1 MPKYPI
7 TPEFMQEL
15 PEAIVVLYER
25 LADYLIADIC
35 SRFKYNETAT
45 ATTILHIKQLLKN
58 GYDLDN
64 INRYIKKTLKLTDA
78 EFSKAWSTALGENQ
92 RYFDT
97 IVTDQ
102 SSFDREAFDSTIEA
116 IRAQTHGMLKNIT
129 QTMGFAVRIA
139 GRVQMLDL
147 DGAYER
153 VLDDALMKVQSGIS
167 YNVAIREATKQLTD
181 SGVQY
186 IEYAS
191 GWHNRVD
198 VAARRAVMTGVTQM
212 SRRYSDQSAEL
223 LETPY
228 REVSAHRGAR
238 DKDYPNPWS
247 NHKKWQGRVY
257 SIREKDKYPSIYT
270 VCGLDQVDG
279 LCGANCRHTYFPYV
293 EGVTERTYT
302 DEELENLDPPPFE
315 FEGKKYTMY
324 EATQKQRQI
333 ETALRKVKREA
344 IAAKA
349 IGDDE
354 TYTSLAVRYKR
365 LNDEYHAFSKTAGL
379 REQLERGNIAEF
391 GSKEASAVQKAA
403 KSIANSANNA
413 IIQDESRHMANGM
426 RKPASHILTS
436 DEIESVVE
444 DAKSIEIPTEILKF
458 NAGTQTG
465 FSDDE
470 EIIHV
475 RGDIFPDLTTKN
487 VRDRMSA
494 RAVLAHEYYGHYK
507 NHPSEYKVGDW
518 RDEFRAS
525 REAAINTPNL
535 TDEERAHLMIDAY
548 DRAKEALQV
557 IEYDEIARRIIY
569 GYE

>member
-1 MPKYPI
+1 MKYPI

-15 PEAIVVLYER
+15 PAAIVELYER
-25 LADYLIADIC
+25 LADYLIEDIC

-64 INRYIKKTLKLTDA
+64 INKYIKKTLRLTDA

-92 RYFDT
+92 RYFDA
-97 IVTDQ
+97 IVTDT
-102 SSFDREAFDSTIEA
+102 SGFDREAFDRTIAA
-116 IRAQTHGMLKNIT
+116 IAAQTSGELRNIT
-129 QTMGFAVRIA
+129 QTMGFAVRTA

-147 DGAYER
+147 AGAYER

-223 LETPY
+223 LDTPY

-238 DKDYPNPWS
+238 DRDYPNPWS

-257 SIREKDKYPSIYT
+257 SMKAGDKYPSIYT

-279 LCGANCRHTYFPYV
+279 LCGANCRHSYAAFV
-293 EGVTERTYT
+293 DGVSERTYT
-302 DEELENLDPPPFE
+302 DKELENIDPPPFE

-349 IGDDE
+349 RGDDE
-354 TYTSLAVRYKR
+354 EYTNKAVRYRR
-365 LNDEYHAFSKTAGL
+365 LNDEYSSFSKAAGL
-379 REQLERGNIAEF
+379 REQTERGNIPTF
-391 GSKEASAVQKAA
+391 GTDEAKAINKQYSALAKKADSMYNTGSEAGNVDAYIRDLPIRHKIQNEYSREMNAGRQNGHYAGTNEYEMYVQKQQRLNR
-403 KSIANSANNA
+403 KGVSVITVSPDELTELYKQYSGGGILGRKRNSTAW
-413 IIQDESRHMANGM
+413 DESESITQNDKIVGYTVDLDTGAKVETPCFTIHYSLKKGWHIVPEYAD
-426 RKPASHILTS
+426 RKG
-436 DEIESVVE
+436 
-444 DAKSIEIPTEILKF
+444 AKDTYVKF
-458 NAGTQTG
+458 
-465 FSDDE
+465 
-470 EIIHV
+470 
-475 RGDIFPDLTTKN
+475 R
-487 VRDRMSA
+487 
-494 RAVLAHEYYGHYK
+494 
-507 NHPSEYKVGDW
+507 
-518 RDEFRAS
+518 
-525 REAAINTPNL
+525 
-535 TDEERAHLMIDAY
+535 
-548 DRAKEALQV
+548 
-557 IEYDEIARRIIY
+557 
-569 GYE
+569 

>member
-64 INRYIKKTLKLTDA
+64 INKYIKKTLKLTDA
-78 EFSKAWSTALGENQ
+78 EFSKAWSAALGENQ

-97 IVTDQ
+97 IITADQ
-102 SSFDREAFDSTIEA
+102 SRFDREAFDGTIEA

-129 QTMGFAVRIA
+129 QTMGFAVRVA
-139 GRVQMLDL
+139 GQVQMLDL
-147 DGAYER
+147 DGMYER

-212 SRRYSDQSAEL
+212 ARRYSDQSAEL
-223 LETPY
+223 LDTPY

-247 NHKKWQGRVY
+247 SHKKWQGRVY
-257 SIREKDKYPSIYT
+257 SIYANDKYPSIYT

-279 LCGANCRHTYFPYV
+279 LCGSNCRHTYFAYV
-293 EGVTERTYT
+293 EGVSERTYT

-315 FEGKKYTMY
+315 FEGRKYTMY

-344 IAAKA
+344 IAARA
-349 IGDDE
+349 RGDDE
-354 TYTSLAVRYKR
+354 EYTSLAVRYKR
-365 LNDEYHAFSKTAGL
+365 LNDEYHTFSKAAGL

-391 GSKEASAVQKAA
+391 GANEAKQ
-403 KSIANSANNA
+403 
-413 IIQDESRHMANGM
+413 
-426 RKPASHILTS
+426 L
-436 DEIESVVE
+436 
-444 DAKSIEIPTEILKF
+444 LK
-458 NAGTQTG
+458 
-465 FSDDE
+465 
-470 EIIHV
+470 
-475 RGDIFPDLTTKN
+475 
-487 VRDRMSA
+487 
-494 RAVLAHEYYGHYK
+494 AVL
-507 NHPSEYKVGDW
+507 
-518 RDEFRAS
+518 
-525 REAAINTPNL
+525 
-535 TDEERAHLMIDAY
+535 
-548 DRAKEALQV
+548 
-557 IEYDEIARRIIY
+557 
-569 GYE
+569 

>member
-15 PEAIVVLYER
+15 PETIVVLYER

-64 INRYIKKTLKLTDA
+64 INKYIKKTLKLTDA

-92 RYFDT
+92 RYFDAT
-97 IVTDQ
+97 VTDTTG
-102 SSFDREAFDSTIEA
+102 FDREAFDQTIAA
-116 IRAQTHGMLKNIT
+116 IAAQTSGELRNIT
-129 QTMGFAVRIA
+129 RTMGFAVRIA

-153 VLDDALMKVQSGIS
+153 VLDDALMKVQNGIS

-223 LETPY
+223 LDTPY

-257 SIREKDKYPSIYT
+257 SIREKDKYPSIYA
-270 VCGLDQVDG
+270 VCGLEQVDG
-279 LCGANCRHTYFPYV
+279 LCGANCRHTYFAYV

-302 DEELENLDPPPFE
+302 DEELENLDPPPFD
-315 FEGKKYTMY
+315 FEGKKYTFY

-333 ETALRKVKREA
+333 ETALRKVKRGA

-349 IGDDE
+349 RGDDE
-354 TYTSLAVRYKR
+354 EYTSLAVRYKR
-365 LNDEYHAFSKTAGL
+365 LNEEYHAFSKAAGL
-379 REQLERGNIAEF
+379 REQLERGNIPEF
-391 GSKEASAVQKAA
+391 GADETKQLLKAVK
-403 KSIANSANNA
+403 
-413 IIQDESRHMANGM
+413 
-426 RKPASHILTS
+426 
-436 DEIESVVE
+436 
-444 DAKSIEIPTEILKF
+444 
-458 NAGTQTG
+458 
-465 FSDDE
+465 
-470 EIIHV
+470 
-475 RGDIFPDLTTKN
+475 
-487 VRDRMSA
+487 
-494 RAVLAHEYYGHYK
+494 
-507 NHPSEYKVGDW
+507 
-518 RDEFRAS
+518 
-525 REAAINTPNL
+525 
-535 TDEERAHLMIDAY
+535 
-548 DRAKEALQV
+548 
-557 IEYDEIARRIIY
+557 
-569 GYE
+569 

>member
-64 INRYIKKTLKLTDA
+64 INKYIKKTLKLTDA

-97 IVTDQ
+97 IITDQ
-102 SSFDREAFDSTIEA
+102 SNFDRDAFDSTIEA

-129 QTMGFAVRIA
+129 QTMGFAVRVA
-139 GRVQMLDL
+139 GHVQMLDL
-147 DGAYER
+147 DGMYER

-198 VAARRAVMTGVTQM
+198 VVARRAVMSGITQL
-212 SRRYSDQSAEL
+212 SRQYSEQTAEL
-223 LETPY
+223 LNTPY
-228 REVSAHRGAR
+228 REVTAHRGAR

-247 NHKKWQGRVY
+247 SHKKWQGRVY
-257 SIREKDKYPSIYT
+257 SIYAKDKYPSIYE
-270 VCGLDQVDG
+270 VCGLGQVDG
-279 LCGANCRHTYFPYV
+279 LCGANCRHLYHARV
-293 EGVTERTYT
+293 EGVSERTYT
-302 DEELENLDPPPFE
+302 DEELENLDPPPFK
-315 FEGKKYTMY
+315 FEGRKYTMY

-349 IGDDE
+349 RGDDE
-354 TYTSLAVRYKR
+354 EYASLAVRYKR
-365 LNDEYHAFSKTAGL
+365 LNDEYHTFSKAAGL
-379 REQLERGNIAEF
+379 REQLERGNIAGF
-391 GSKEASAVQKAA
+391 GANEAKQ
-403 KSIANSANNA
+403 
-413 IIQDESRHMANGM
+413 
-426 RKPASHILTS
+426 L
-436 DEIESVVE
+436 
-444 DAKSIEIPTEILKF
+444 LK
-458 NAGTQTG
+458 
-465 FSDDE
+465 
-470 EIIHV
+470 
-475 RGDIFPDLTTKN
+475 
-487 VRDRMSA
+487 
-494 RAVLAHEYYGHYK
+494 AVL
-507 NHPSEYKVGDW
+507 
-518 RDEFRAS
+518 
-525 REAAINTPNL
+525 
-535 TDEERAHLMIDAY
+535 
-548 DRAKEALQV
+548 
-557 IEYDEIARRIIY
+557 
-569 GYE
+569 

>member
-45 ATTILHIKQLLKN
+45 ATTIRHIKQLLKN

-64 INRYIKKTLKLTDA
+64 INKYIKKTLKLTDA
-78 EFSKAWSTALGENQ
+78 EFSKAWSAALGENQ

-97 IVTDQ
+97 VVTDR
-102 SSFDREAFDSTIEA
+102 SRFDRESFDGTIEA

-129 QTMGFAVRIA
+129 QTMGFAVRVA
-139 GRVQMLDL
+139 GQVQMLDL
-147 DGAYER
+147 DDMYER

-223 LETPY
+223 LDTPY

-257 SIREKDKYPSIYT
+257 SIYSGDKYPSIYT

-279 LCGANCRHTYFPYV
+279 LCGSNCRHTYFAYID
-293 EGVTERTYT
+293 GVTERTYT

-315 FEGKKYTMY
+315 FEGRKYTMY

-344 IAAKA
+344 IAARA
-349 IGDDE
+349 RGDDE
-354 TYTSLAVRYKR
+354 EYTSLAVRYKR
-365 LNDEYHAFSKTAGL
+365 LNDEYHAFSKAAGL
-379 REQLERGNIAEF
+379 REQLERGNIPEF
-391 GSKEASAVQKAA
+391 G
-403 KSIANSANNA
+403 AN
-413 IIQDESRHMANGM
+413 E
-426 RKPASHILTS
+426 
-436 DEIESVVE
+436 
-444 DAKSIEIPTEILKF
+444 
-458 NAGTQTG
+458 
-465 FSDDE
+465 
-470 EIIHV
+470 
-475 RGDIFPDLTTKN
+475 
-487 VRDRMSA
+487 
-494 RAVLAHEYYGHYK
+494 
-507 NHPSEYKVGDW
+507 
-518 RDEFRAS
+518 
-525 REAAINTPNL
+525 
-535 TDEERAHLMIDAY
+535 
-548 DRAKEALQV
+548 AKELLKAV
-557 IEYDEIARRIIY
+557 S
-569 GYE
+569 

>member
-58 GYDLDN
+58 GYNLDN
-64 INRYIKKTLKLTDA
+64 INKYIKKTLKLTDA
-78 EFSKAWSTALGENQ
+78 EFSKAWSAALGENQ

-97 IVTDQ
+97 LVTDTNG
-102 SSFDREAFDSTIEA
+102 FDREAFDQTIAA
-116 IRAQTHGMLKNIT
+116 IAAQTSGELRNIT
-129 QTMGFAVRIA
+129 RTMGFAVRVA

-257 SIREKDKYPSIYT
+257 SIREKDKYPSIYA
-270 VCGLDQVDG
+270 VCGLEQVDG
-279 LCGANCRHTYFPYV
+279 LCGANCRHTYFPFV

-302 DEELENLDPPPFE
+302 DEELENLDPPPVE

-349 IGDDE
+349 RGDDE
-354 TYTSLAVRYKR
+354 EYTSLAVRYKR
-365 LNDEYHAFSKTAGL
+365 LNDEYHAFSKAAGL

-391 GSKEASAVQKAA
+391 GADEAKA
-403 KSIANSANNA
+403 
-413 IIQDESRHMANGM
+413 
-426 RKPASHILTS
+426 L
-436 DEIESVVE
+436 
-444 DAKSIEIPTEILKF
+444 LK
-458 NAGTQTG
+458 
-465 FSDDE
+465 
-470 EIIHV
+470 
-475 RGDIFPDLTTKN
+475 
-487 VRDRMSA
+487 
-494 RAVLAHEYYGHYK
+494 
-507 NHPSEYKVGDW
+507 
-518 RDEFRAS
+518 
-525 REAAINTPNL
+525 
-535 TDEERAHLMIDAY
+535 
-548 DRAKEALQV
+548 ALK
-557 IEYDEIARRIIY
+557 
-569 GYE
+569 

>member
-7 TPEFMQEL
+7 TPEFMQKL

-64 INRYIKKTLKLTDA
+64 INKFIKKTLKLTDA
-78 EFSKAWSTALGENQ
+78 EFSKAWSAALDENQ
-92 RYFDT
+92 RYFNA
-97 IVTDQ
+97 IVTDTTG
-102 SSFDREAFDSTIEA
+102 FDREAFDRTIAA
-116 IRAQTHGMLKNIT
+116 IAAQTSGELRNIT
-129 QTMGFAVRIA
+129 RTMGFAVRVA

-153 VLDDALMKVQSGIS
+153 VLDDALMKVQNGIS

-223 LETPY
+223 LDTPY

-257 SIREKDKYPSIYT
+257 SIREKDKYPSIYA
-270 VCGLDQVDG
+270 VCGLEQVDG
-279 LCGANCRHTYFPYV
+279 LCGVNCRHTYFPFV

-302 DEELENLDPPPFE
+302 DEELENLDPPPVE

-354 TYTSLAVRYKR
+354 EYTSLAVRYKR
-365 LNDEYHAFSKTAGL
+365 LNEEYHAFSKTAGL
-379 REQLERGNIAEF
+379 REQLERGNIPEF
-391 GSKEASAVQKAA
+391 GADETKA
-403 KSIANSANNA
+403 
-413 IIQDESRHMANGM
+413 
-426 RKPASHILTS
+426 L
-436 DEIESVVE
+436 
-444 DAKSIEIPTEILKF
+444 LK
-458 NAGTQTG
+458 
-465 FSDDE
+465 
-470 EIIHV
+470 
-475 RGDIFPDLTTKN
+475 
-487 VRDRMSA
+487 
-494 RAVLAHEYYGHYK
+494 
-507 NHPSEYKVGDW
+507 
-518 RDEFRAS
+518 
-525 REAAINTPNL
+525 
-535 TDEERAHLMIDAY
+535 
-548 DRAKEALQV
+548 ALK
-557 IEYDEIARRIIY
+557 
-569 GYE
+569 

>member
-45 ATTILHIKQLLKN
+45 ATTIRHIKQLLKN

-64 INRYIKKTLKLTDA
+64 INKYIKKTLKLTDA
-78 EFSKAWSTALGENQ
+78 EFSKAWSAALGENQ

-97 IVTDQ
+97 VVTDR
-102 SSFDREAFDSTIEA
+102 SRFDRESFDGTIEA

-129 QTMGFAVRIA
+129 QTMGFAVRVA
-139 GRVQMLDL
+139 GQVQMLDL
-147 DGAYER
+147 DDMYER

-223 LETPY
+223 LDTPY

-257 SIREKDKYPSIYT
+257 SIREKDKYPSIYA
-270 VCGLDQVDG
+270 VCGLEQVDG
-279 LCGANCRHTYFPYV
+279 LCGANCRHTYFPFV

-315 FEGKKYTMY
+315 FEGRKYTMY

-349 IGDDE
+349 RGDDE
-354 TYTSLAVRYKR
+354 EYTSLAVRYKR
-365 LNDEYHAFSKTAGL
+365 LNDEYHSFSKAAGL

-391 GSKEASAVQKAA
+391 GVSESKLINKQYNSLAKKSNKMYNTGSENSNVDAYLRDLPIRQKIRNEYSREMNVGQQNKHYPGTNEYNMYVQKQQ
-403 KSIANSANNA
+403 KL
-413 IIQDESRHMANGM
+413 GLYG
-426 RKPASHILTS
+426 P
-436 DEIESVVE
+436 SVVTVTPDE
-444 DAKSIEIPTEILKF
+444 LKELF
-458 NAGTQTG
+458 SQYSSTGIIVRDEKTGRWKESELITVNDKIIGQTVDLQTG
-465 FSDDE
+465 EKTDTSCFT
-470 EIIHV
+470 IH
-475 RGDIFPDLTTKN
+475 
-487 VRDRMSA
+487 
-494 RAVLAHEYYGHYK
+494 Y
-507 NHPSEYKVGDW
+507 
-518 RDEFRAS
+518 S
-525 REAAINTPNL
+525 RKKGWHIVP
-535 TDEERAHLMIDAY
+535 AY
-548 DRAKEALQV
+548 ADNKGRKDSYVQHS
-557 IEYDEIARRIIY
+557 
-569 GYE
+569 

>member
-58 GYDLDN
+58 GYDLEN
-64 INRYIKKTLKLTDA
+64 INKYIKKTLKLTDA

-92 RYFDT
+92 RYFDAV
-97 IVTDQ
+97 VTNQ
-102 SSFDREAFDSTIEA
+102 TGFNRAAFDSTIAA
-116 IRAQTHGMLKNIT
+116 IAAQTSGELRNIT
-129 QTMGFAVRIA
+129 RTMGFAVRVA
-139 GRVQMLDL
+139 GQVQMLDL
-147 DGAYER
+147 DGMYER

-198 VAARRAVMTGVTQM
+198 VAARRAVMTGVTQL
-212 SRRYSDQSAEL
+212 SRQYSEQTAEL
-223 LETPY
+223 LNTPY
-228 REVSAHRGAR
+228 REVTAHRGAR

-247 NHKKWQGRVY
+247 SHKKWQGRVY
-257 SIREKDKYPSIYT
+257 SIYAKDKYPSIYE

-279 LCGANCRHTYFPYV
+279 LCGVNCRHLYHAWV
-293 EGVTERTYT
+293 EGVSERTYT

-349 IGDDE
+349 RGDDE
-354 TYTSLAVRYKR
+354 EYTSLAVRYKR
-365 LNDEYHAFSKTAGL
+365 LNDEYHAFSKAAGL
-379 REQLERGNIAEF
+379 REQLERGNIPEF
-391 GSKEASAVQKAA
+391 DVSESKLINKQYNVLA
-403 KSIANSANNA
+403 K
-413 IIQDESRHMANGM
+413 QANGM
-426 RKPASHILTS
+426 YNTGSESGNVDAYLRDLPIRQKIKNEYSHEMNTGRQNGHYVGTNEYNMYAQRQQRQGLYGP
-436 DEIESVVE
+436 SVVTATQDE
-444 DAKSIEIPTEILKF
+444 LTDLFNKYSGTGLILRDKK
-458 NAGTQTG
+458 TG
-465 FSDDE
+465 IWKQSELITANDK
-470 EIIHV
+470 II
-475 RGDIFPDLTTKN
+475 GKT
-487 VRDRMSA
+487 
-494 RAVLAHEYYGHYK
+494 
-507 NHPSEYKVGDW
+507 VGLYTGEW
-518 RDEFRAS
+518 
-525 REAAINTPNL
+525 INTTCFTIHYSLKKGWHIVPAYA
-535 TDEERAHLMIDAY
+535 DEKG
-548 DRAKEALQV
+548 AKADV
-557 IEYDEIARRIIY
+557 
-569 GYE
+569 

>member
-7 TPEFMQEL
+7 TPELMQEL

-58 GYDLDN
+58 GYDLEN
-64 INRYIKKTLKLTDA
+64 INKYIKKTLKLTDA
-78 EFSKAWSTALGENQ
+78 EFSKAWSTALSENQ

-102 SSFDREAFDSTIEA
+102 TGFDREAFDSTIDA

-129 QTMGFAVRIA
+129 QTMGFAVRVA

-147 DGAYER
+147 DGMYER
-153 VLDDALMKVQSGIS
+153 VLDDALMKVQNGIS
-167 YNVAIREATKQLTD
+167 YDVAIREATKQLTD

-223 LETPY
+223 LDTPY

-257 SIREKDKYPSIYT
+257 SIREKDKYPSIYA
-270 VCGLDQVDG
+270 VCGLEQVDG
-279 LCGANCRHTYFPYV
+279 LCGANCRHTYFPFV

-302 DEELENLDPPPFE
+302 DEELENLDPPPFD

-349 IGDDE
+349 RGDDE
-354 TYTSLAVRYKR
+354 EYTNLAVRYKR
-365 LNDEYHAFSKTAGL
+365 LNDEYHAFSKAAGL
-379 REQLERGNIAEF
+379 REQIERGNITEF
-391 GSKEASAVQKAA
+391 GA
-403 KSIANSANNA
+403 
-413 IIQDESRHMANGM
+413 DESKLINKQYNALAKQANGM
-426 RKPASHILTS
+426 YNTGSESGNVDAYLRDLPIRQKIKNEYSHEMNTGRQNGHYPGTNEYNMYVQKQQRQGLYGP
-436 DEIESVVE
+436 SVVTVTPDE
-444 DAKSIEIPTEILKF
+444 LTELFNQYSGTGILERLRDTPAWDEKETITLSDKAIGYTVNTRTGEKMETSCFTIHYSRKKGWHIVPAYADLKGAKDSYVPTRS
-458 NAGTQTG
+458 G
-465 FSDDE
+465 
-470 EIIHV
+470 
-475 RGDIFPDLTTKN
+475 
-487 VRDRMSA
+487 
-494 RAVLAHEYYGHYK
+494 
-507 NHPSEYKVGDW
+507 
-518 RDEFRAS
+518 
-525 REAAINTPNL
+525 
-535 TDEERAHLMIDAY
+535 
-548 DRAKEALQV
+548 
-557 IEYDEIARRIIY
+557 
-569 GYE
+569 